1 MLIKFTLAVPS
12 FTFYCY
18 PIPLSNSD
26 GGGRIMACNIS
37 RVEYFRTTIENRP
50 GEAYKFL
57 SQLALLKINLLAFS
71 ATPVTK
77 TDTQLTFFPE
87 NPKIMKNE
95 ASRAGMYM
103 EGPNPALLIQC
114 DDRLGALADIHLR
127 IYEAGVNVKSAGGVT
142 DGRGAFGY
150 VIHVEQDDFDK
161 AAAALGI

>member
-1 MLIKFTLAVPS
+1 MP
-12 FTFYCY
+12 
-18 PIPLSNSD
+18 
-26 GGGRIMACNIS
+26 CNIS
-37 RVEYFRTTIENRP
+37 RVEYFRTELKNRP

-71 ATPVTK
+71 ATPISK

-95 ASRAGMYM
+95 ASRAGLYM
-103 EGPNPALLIQC
+103 EGPKPALLIQC
-114 DDRLGALADIHLR
+114 DDRLGALADIHQK
-127 IYEAGVNVKSAGGVT
+127 IYEADVNVKSAGGVT

-150 VIHVEQDDFDK
+150 IIHVESEDFDK

>member
-1 MLIKFTLAVPS
+1 MLIKFTLAVPP

-18 PIPLSNSD
+18 PISLSNSD
-26 GGGRIMACNIS
+26 GGRIMACNIS

-71 ATPVTK
+71 ATPVSK